1 MAKIGF
7 VVILFLM
14 VCKSYA
20 QQDCVILIDADNDQP
35 FYARLDGKT
44 YPSSTA
50 GHLIISRLKGSIYPV
65 VIGFPGNPY
74 PEHLF
79 SLRVTKK
86 DQGFQL
92 KHMGAQGWA
101 LYNWQTREL
110 KTALTDTASSS
121 FALQR
126 GVKKDDAFSR
136 LMASVVNDSL
146 VMYNTYVEEKIP
158 EDTIQ
163 MLKNKTTAAVD
174 SSIRD
179 TIKITSTDS
188 TRSIAGVPVE
198 TEKKLKP
205 EKTDKRPPIVKLKE
219 SRTRNALHLVYLDRS
234 VKGISDTI
242 RMIILFEND
251 LKKSSGTDTAKLL
264 QASKTGTLP
273 GKGVNGAPVI
283 MPCKNLASDADVDV
297 LRAGILTA
305 NTFDTKIDTARKFF
319 KLKCVSVSQ
328 VKALSALFAYDKIR
342 LAFYQAAYPAVTD
355 KDNFAQ
361 LASLLSDKTMIK
373 QFNASF

>member
-1 MAKIGF
+1 MAKTGF

-20 QQDCVILIDADNDQP
+20 QQDCLILIDADNDQP

-44 YPSSTA
+44 YPSSNA
-50 GHLIISRLKGSIYPV
+50 GHLIISRLKDSVYRLT
-65 VIGFPGNPY
+65 IGFPGNQY

-79 SLRVTKK
+79 SVRVTRK

-92 KHMGAQGWA
+92 KHTGDKSWA
-101 LYNWQTREL
+101 LYNWQTLEL
-110 KTALTDTASSS
+110 KTALPDTMSSS

-158 EDTIQ
+158 EDMAQ
-163 MLKNKTTAAVD
+163 TAKSKATPAVD
-174 SSIRD
+174 SLVRD
-179 TIKITSTDS
+179 TIKMTSTDTTRTIVAIPVKAEKNLTIEKTNKRPAITKIKEGR
-188 TRSIAGVPVE
+188 TRSAV
-198 TEKKLKP
+198 
-205 EKTDKRPPIVKLKE
+205 
-219 SRTRNALHLVYLDRS
+219 HLVYLDRS

-242 RMIILFEND
+242 RMMILFESD
-251 LKKSSGTDTAKLL
+251 QKKSSGTDTARAQ
-264 QASKTGTLP
+264 QAQQRTALTG
-273 GKGVNGAPVI
+273 KAVNKAPVI
-283 MPCKNLASDADVDV
+283 VPCTRLASEADVDS

-305 NTFDTKIDTARKFF
+305 NTFDTKIDAARKFF
-319 KLKCVSVSQ
+319 KQKCVSVSQ
-328 VKALSALFAYDKIR
+328 VKALSGLFAYDKIR
-342 LAFYQAAYPAVTD
+342 LAFFQAAYPAVTD

-361 LASLLSDKTMIK
+361 LASLLSDKAMVRA
-373 QFNASF
+373 FNASL

>member
-20 QQDCVILIDADNDQP
+20 QQDCLILIDADNEQP

-44 YPSSTA
+44 YPSSNA
-50 GHLIISRLKGSIYPV
+50 GHLIISRLKDSVYSIA
-65 VIGFPGNPY
+65 IGFPGNQY

-79 SLRVTKK
+79 SVQVTRK

-92 KHMGAQGWA
+92 RHTGEKNWA
-101 LYNWQTREL
+101 LYNRQTLEL
-110 KTALTDTASSS
+110 KTALADTMSTS

-158 EDTIQ
+158 EDIAQ
-163 MLKNKTTAAVD
+163 LPKNKATPTVD
-174 SSIRD
+174 LLSLD
-179 TIKITSTDS
+179 TIKKASPDS
-188 TRSIAGVPVE
+188 TRAIVAMPI
-198 TEKKLKP
+198 TAEKKLKP
-205 EKTDKRPPIVKLKE
+205 EKTDKRPAIVKFKE
-219 SRTRNALHLVYLDRS
+219 GRTRSGLHLVYLDRT

-242 RMIILFEND
+242 RIMILFEND
-251 LKKSSGTDTAKLL
+251 QKKSAGSDTPKALNA
-264 QASKTGTLP
+264 QVRSAVP
-273 GKGVNGAPVI
+273 GKGANKPPVVVSCI
-283 MPCKNLASDADVDV
+283 DLASDADVDS
-297 LRAGILTA
+297 LRAGILIA
-305 NTFDTKIDTARKFF
+305 NTFDTKIDAARKFF
-319 KLKCVSVSQ
+319 KLKCVTVSQ
-328 VKALSALFAYDKIR
+328 VKALSGLFAYDKIR

-361 LASLLSDKTMIK
+361 LVSLLSDKAMIK
-373 QFNASF
+373 AFNASF